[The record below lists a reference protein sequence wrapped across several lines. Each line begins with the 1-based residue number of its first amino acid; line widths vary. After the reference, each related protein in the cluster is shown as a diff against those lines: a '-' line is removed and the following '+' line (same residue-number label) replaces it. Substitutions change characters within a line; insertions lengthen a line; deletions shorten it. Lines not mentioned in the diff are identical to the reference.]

1 MVNIYAPNV
10 GVARYRNQ
18 WTTNILK
25 LTDTNTMTG
34 DFHAHLE
41 QKDRSSK
48 QKINRGAMARLTPWT
63 RRYNRHIQ
71 NISSYTSRIHIPFT
85 CTSEIL
91 QNRSHHGPQISL
103 NRYEKAEI
111 IPRTFSAHDTMKL
124 EVNHKEKLWKYHKYL
139 QIKEH
144 PTREWMGNPEI
155 KEIIKI

>member
-48 QKINRGAMARLTPWT
+48 QEINRGTMARLTPWT

-85 CTSEIL
+85 CTWEIL

-103 NRYEKAEI
+103 NRYERLRSYHVHFQLMTLWNLKSTTRKNFGNTTNTCRLKNTLLENEWAT
-111 IPRTFSAHDTMKL
+111 RKL
-124 EVNHKEKLWKYHKYL
+124 KKL
-139 QIKEH
+139 
-144 PTREWMGNPEI
+144 
-155 KEIIKI
+155 